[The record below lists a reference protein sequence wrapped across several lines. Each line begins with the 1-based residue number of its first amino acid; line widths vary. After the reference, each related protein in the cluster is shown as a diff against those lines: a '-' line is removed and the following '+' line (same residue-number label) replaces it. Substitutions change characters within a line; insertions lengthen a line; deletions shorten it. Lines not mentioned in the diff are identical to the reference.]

1 MDLLGDIVEKDPY
14 DDNGNS
20 NSNDDDLQIKYNKTG
35 FPELY
40 KPEKISSWKQRLRE
54 KKRKERNSTNNKR
67 GENLPRRIDKKD
79 QDLKRTE
86 VANDADSIHLENLK
100 YMENMSEEQILREKA
115 ELLSSLNPKLV
126 QSLLRRIDARVGA
139 HNPAESGTVT
149 TTTKEN
155 QDSKL
160 FEEFE
165 VEGAP
170 GTWVGGYNNNN
181 NLNLQGLPKLDNE
194 QISKYLRDETP
205 DATQR
210 KTVHFDVE
218 EEREKEK
225 EDVNNAT
232 SDNDDLVDDDADDIA
247 PLDYQMA
254 EAIDHM
260 SNEELL
266 RDVHFVKPDTE
277 KFEPLDINDPDFN
290 EKLHE
295 KYFPDLP
302 RDIEKLKWM
311 QPVND
316 DDTDKEVIIEDV
328 SQCRFDFD
336 GNLVPPNRKVKS
348 TTHSGLHHH
357 ADDPQLAGYTLVEL
371 DHLARS
377 TFPAQRCMAMQ
388 TLGRILYKLGKQSY
402 SNQLVPE
409 VDAETFE
416 KENESDPKR
425 VMDKIYAM
433 FWDLI
438 IDLKLIEMLELS
450 TSEKYSKSLSVRN
463 YATDA
468 LWLWRQGGGDYR
480 KVK

>member
-14 DDNGNS
+14 GDNGNNTS
-20 NSNDDDLQIKYNKTG
+20 NNDDLQIKYNKTG

-54 KKRKERNSTNNKR
+54 KKMKKKK
-67 GENLPRRIDKKD
+67 DKKDEKD

-86 VANDADSIHLENLK
+86 AISNDADAIHLENLK

-126 QSLLRRIDARVGA
+126 QSLLKRIDARVGA
-139 HNPAESGTVT
+139 QNSGESGTVNT
-149 TTTKEN
+149 TTDDQFDTRK
-155 QDSKL
+155 QDQRL
-160 FEEFE
+160 FEGFE

-170 GTWVGGYNNNN
+170 GTWVGGYN

-194 QISKYLRDETP
+194 QISKYLRDEAP
-205 DATQR
+205 DDTQK

-218 EEREKEK
+218 EEEEEEEKE
-225 EDVNNAT
+225 EVNT
-232 SDNDDLVDDDADDIA
+232 ISDNDNLDDDDDADDIA

-266 RDVHFVKPDTE
+266 RDVHFVKPDTKE
-277 KFEPLDINDPDFN
+277 YEPLDINDPDFN

-311 QPVND
+311 QPVDDNGND
-316 DDTDKEVIIEDV
+316 ASNEVIIEDV

-377 TFPAQRCMAMQ
+377 TFPAQRCMAIQ

-450 TSEKYSKSLSVRN
+450 TSEKFSKSLSVRS